1 MPQTGESTNHLLL
14 HYILHEKTNAEIIF
28 LHQASIIHTYIRQHT
43 PKSINQKLNACKI
56 NTLIHSN

>member
-28 LHQASIIHTYIRQHT
+28 LHQASIIHIYANIRQKVST
-43 PKSINQKLNACKI
+43 KN
-56 NTLIHSN
+56 